1 MPNLSFAETDQKNSP
16 IICDDAIVRVHRSG
30 IIESWDDNAVQM
42 FGFAAEEA
50 IGKSLDLIIP
60 EKLRERHWKG
70 WSYVVEQGVTGFNS
84 DRTLTVP
91 ALRRNGSQIVV
102 IFNMDIIRNHSGN
115 IDAIKVVFRDIR
127 KQP

>member
-1 MPNLSFAETDQKNSP
+1 M
-16 IICDDAIVRVHRSG
+16 
-30 IIESWDDNAVQM
+30 WDDNAVQM